1 MADYK
6 KMEGFSDEEF
16 NSLVNPVNRELI
28 NDFLRQS
35 QLSPQTLKQYKSALY
50 IFAKWVHDELGNK
63 DIPKMKVRDG
73 LNYQNYLIDLELSDS
88 AIKFKRSVVSS
99 MFTFIEAFWDD
110 EYPNCRNIFTKAVPT
125 VGNQKKK
132 EKNPLT
138 KKELEKLIKEL
149 VKLQEWQKLA
159 YLMFSYSTGCRRE
172 EARQLRKEVITYD
185 KFKNAKG
192 EEKNYFVSHEI
203 RCKGAGRTGKI
214 RKLTFGEDVME
225 ALKRWILQRE
235 ENSKK
240 NNITDNCEHI
250 FATVRNGEYTQVSAE
265 TFNDWC
271 KLFGDIVGKP
281 VHPHLLRS
289 SRATI
294 LAVEDGKDIKGIQ
307 KLLGHSSSSTTEI
320 YIVNDSEESFDDLF

>member
-1 MADYK
+1 
-6 KMEGFSDEEF
+6 
-16 NSLVNPVNRELI
+16 
-28 NDFLRQS
+28 
-35 QLSPQTLKQYKSALY
+35 
-50 IFAKWVHDELGNK
+50 
-63 DIPKMKVRDG
+63 
-73 LNYQNYLIDLELSDS
+73 
-88 AIKFKRSVVSS
+88 

-214 RKLTFGEDVME
+214 RKLTFGEDAME

-265 TFNDWC
+265 TFNEWC
-271 KLFGDIVGKP
+271 KLFSEIVGKP
-281 VHPHLLRS
+281 IHPHLIRS
-289 SRATI
+289 TKATI
-294 LAVEDGKDIKGIQ
+294 SVVEDGIDIKALSI
-307 KLLGHSSSSTTEI
+307 LLGHNSVSTTEI
-320 YIVNDSEESFDDLF
+320 YVVKDSEEEIDKLF

>member
-1 MADYK
+1 MSDYK

-214 RKLTFGEDVME
+214 RKLTFGEDAME
-225 ALKRWILQRE
+225 ALKRWMLERE

-240 NNITDNCEHI
+240 NNIVDNCEHI

-265 TFNDWC
+265 TFNEWC
-271 KLFGDIVGKP
+271 KLFSEIVGKP
-281 VHPHLLRS
+281 IHPHLIRS
-289 SRATI
+289 TKATI
-294 LAVEDGKDIKGIQ
+294 SVVEDGIDIKALSI
-307 KLLGHSSSSTTEI
+307 LLGHNSVSTTEI
-320 YIVNDSEESFDDLF
+320 YVVKDSEEEIDKLF

>member
-172 EARQLRKEVITYD
+172 EARQLKKEVITYD

-192 EEKNYFVSHEI
+192 EEKNYFVTHEI

-214 RKLTFGEDVME
+214 RKLIFGEDAME

-265 TFNDWC
+265 TFNEWC
-271 KLFGDIVGKP
+271 KLFSEIVGKP
-281 VHPHLLRS
+281 IHPHLIRS
-289 SRATI
+289 TKATI
-294 LAVEDGKDIKGIQ
+294 SVVEDGIDIKALSI
-307 KLLGHSSSSTTEI
+307 LLGHNSVSTTEI
-320 YIVNDSEESFDDLF
+320 YVVKDSEEEIDKLF

>member
-1 MADYK
+1 MSDYK
-6 KMEGFSDEEF
+6 KVEGFSDEEF

-214 RKLTFGEDVME
+214 RKLTFGEDAME

-265 TFNDWC
+265 TFNEWC
-271 KLFGDIVGKP
+271 KLFSEIVGKP
-281 VHPHLLRS
+281 IHPHLIRS
-289 SRATI
+289 TKATI
-294 LAVEDGKDIKGIQ
+294 SVVEDGIDIKALSI
-307 KLLGHSSSSTTEI
+307 LLGHNSVSTTEI
-320 YIVNDSEESFDDLF
+320 YVVKDSEEEIDKLF

>member
-214 RKLTFGEDVME
+214 RKLTFGEDAME

-265 TFNDWC
+265 TFNEWC
-271 KLFGDIVGKP
+271 KLFSEIVGKP
-281 VHPHLLRS
+281 IHPHLIRS
-289 SRATI
+289 TKATI
-294 LAVEDGKDIKGIQ
+294 SVVEDGIDIKALSI
-307 KLLGHSSSSTTEI
+307 LLGHNSVSTTEI
-320 YIVNDSEESFDDLF
+320 YVVKDSEEEIDKLF

>member
-1 MADYK
+1 MSDYK

-149 VKLQEWQKLA
+149 VKLEEWQKLA

-192 EEKNYFVSHEI
+192 EEKNYFVTHEI
-203 RCKGAGRTGKI
+203 RAKGKGKAGKV
-214 RKLTFGEDVME
+214 RKFQFDDDTME
-225 ALKRWILQRE
+225 ALKRWTKERGE
-235 ENSKK
+235 
-240 NNITDNCEHI
+240 DDCEYM
-250 FATVRNGEYTQVSAE
+250 FVTKRDGKYKQVSAE

-271 KLFGDIVGKP
+271 KLFGEIVGKP

>member
-1 MADYK
+1 MSDYK

-50 IFAKWVHDELGNK
+50 IFAKWIHDELGNK

-214 RKLTFGEDVME
+214 RKLTFGEDAME
-225 ALKRWILQRE
+225 ALKRWMLERE

-240 NNITDNCEHI
+240 NNIVDNCEHI

-265 TFNDWC
+265 TFNEWC
-271 KLFGDIVGKP
+271 KLFSEIVGKP
-281 VHPHLLRS
+281 IHPHLIRS
-289 SRATI
+289 TKATI
-294 LAVEDGKDIKGIQ
+294 SVVEDGIDIKALSI
-307 KLLGHSSSSTTEI
+307 LLGHNSVSTTEI
-320 YIVNDSEESFDDLF
+320 YVVKDSEEEIDKLF

>member
-1 MADYK
+1 MSDYK

-214 RKLTFGEDVME
+214 RKLTFGEDAME
-225 ALKRWILQRE
+225 ALKRWMLERE

-240 NNITDNCEHI
+240 NNIVDDCEHM
-250 FATVRNGEYTQVSAE
+250 FVTVRNGEYTQVSAE
-265 TFNDWC
+265 TFNEWC
-271 KLFGDIVGKP
+271 KLFSEIVGKP
-281 VHPHLLRS
+281 IHPHLIRS
-289 SRATI
+289 TKATI
-294 LAVEDGKDIKGIQ
+294 SVVEDGIDIKALSI
-307 KLLGHSSSSTTEI
+307 LLGHNSVSTTEI
-320 YIVNDSEESFDDLF
+320 YVVKDSEEEIDKLF

>member
-1 MADYK
+1 MSDYK
-6 KMEGFSDEEF
+6 KMGGFSDEEF

-50 IFAKWVHDELGNK
+50 IFAKWVYDELGNK

-214 RKLTFGEDVME
+214 RKLTFGEDAME

-265 TFNDWC
+265 TFNEWC
-271 KLFGDIVGKP
+271 KLFSEIVGKP
-281 VHPHLLRS
+281 IHPHLIRS
-289 SRATI
+289 TKATI
-294 LAVEDGKDIKGIQ
+294 SVVEDGIDIKALSI
-307 KLLGHSSSSTTEI
+307 LHGHNSVSTTEI
-320 YIVNDSEESFDDLF
+320 YVVKDSEEEIDKLF

>member
-1 MADYK
+1 MSDYK

-192 EEKNYFVSHEI
+192 EEKNYFVTHEI

-214 RKLTFGEDVME
+214 RKLTFGEDAME
-225 ALKRWILQRE
+225 ALKRWMLERE

-240 NNITDNCEHI
+240 NNIVDDCEHM
-250 FATVRNGEYTQVSAE
+250 FVTVRNGEYTQVSAE
-265 TFNDWC
+265 TFNEWC
-271 KLFGDIVGKP
+271 KLFSEIVGKP
-281 VHPHLLRS
+281 IHPHLIRS
-289 SRATI
+289 TKATI
-294 LAVEDGKDIKGIQ
+294 SVVEDGIDIKALSI
-307 KLLGHSSSSTTEI
+307 LLGHNSVSTTEI
-320 YIVNDSEESFDDLF
+320 YVVKDSEEEIDKLF

>member
-172 EARQLRKEVITYD
+172 EARQLRKEVISYE

-192 EEKNYFVSHEI
+192 EEKNYYVSHEI

-214 RKLTFGEDVME
+214 RKLTFGDDTME
-225 ALKRWILQRE
+225 ALKRWVKERGE
-235 ENSKK
+235 
-240 NNITDNCEHI
+240 DDCEHM
-250 FATVRNGEYTQVSAE
+250 FVTKRDGKYKQVSAE

>member
-1 MADYK
+1 MSDYK